1 MVYGFP
7 VAGLGMLNFFHVTST
22 SPGGIHHL
30 TVGKKPRA
38 RNFFDDDMVIEI
50 FFLGFTVYVAGL
62 LHNFLKQINK
72 ITLYAFFISTL
83 VHSSVAYISADSL
96 GSACSAC

>member
-1 MVYGFP
+1 M
-7 VAGLGMLNFFHVTST
+7 
-22 SPGGIHHL
+22 

-50 FFLGFTVYVAGL
+50 FFLGFTVYVAGF

-83 VHSSVAYISADSL
+83 VHSSVAYISADS
-96 GSACSAC
+96 